1 MLSEAAADEV
11 GALRRDCACTPG
23 VGGGKDIL
31 PETVRQ
37 EAGITITSSEKVRE
51 GVRALCL

>member
-23 VGGGKDIL
+23 VGGKDIL

>member
-23 VGGGKDIL
+23 VGRGKDIL